1 MLMSK
6 SKIKKKISHPLQKK
20 VRYNAKKVNK
30 RLHAKRLHAHKSAA
44 HLRLKKSNKRIAILN
59 KKSILKKKGE
69 TENATKVASNT
80 LLIDD
85 MIKDENFSNYIVR
98 VVGKRAIDILSALK
112 EPKTDE
118 DLSTLLNV
126 KINEVRRI
134 LNTLNTYG
142 IAKYETNKDNKGW
155 LTFRWYINFENIK
168 KVKDNLAVEFKNAT
182 YKLPDNCNDFFI
194 CESCFEKQ
202 RTLFPFETAVE
213 MNFKCDCGGNLVRI
227 SREDAERLVEREA
240 ATAHS

>member
-1 MLMSK
+1 MLMPK
-6 SKIKKKISHPLQKK
+6 SNVKKKISHPLQKR

-30 RLHAKRLHAHKSAA
+30 RLHVKRLYAHKLAA
-44 HLRLKKSNKRIAILN
+44 HSKLKKSNKRIVILN
-59 KKSILKKKGE
+59 KKGTLEKKGKK
-69 TENATKVASNT
+69 ENGAKVISNA

-85 MIKDENFSNYIVR
+85 IIKDDNFSNYIVK
-98 VVGKRAIDILSALK
+98 VVGKRAIDILSVLK
-112 EPKTDE
+112 EPRTDE

-155 LTFRWYINFENIK
+155 LTFKWYVNFENIK
-168 KVKDNLAVEFKNAT
+168 KVKDNFAVESKNAI

-202 RTLFPFETAVE
+202 RTLFPFETAIE

-227 SREDAERLVEREA
+227 SREDAERLVEKEA